1 MSDVML
7 NFQGE
12 QTYMDKSTLREVC
25 PLAFAKKATNPD
37 VSGKYLF
44 VNTETIIDD
53 LDKLGWKP
61 VQAAQRKSRGQS
73 TIFSKHMIAFQNPDL
88 KIKGKDGDDSFPRI
102 IMTNSHDGMQ
112 AFKFSV
118 GIFRLVCSNGLSCC

>member
-12 QTYMDKSTLREVC
+12 QTYMNKEQLKEVC
-25 PLAFAKKATNPD
+25 PLAFATEATNPK
-37 VSGKYLF
+37 VSGRYLF

-61 VQAAQRKSRGQS
+61 VQAAQRKG
-73 TIFSKHMIAFQNPDL
+73 
-88 KIKGKDGDDSFPRI
+88 
-102 IMTNSHDGMQ
+102 
-112 AFKFSV
+112 
-118 GIFRLVCSNGLSCC
+118 NG